1 MIPGNHTFLKEDE
14 LKHSRGSGRENRF
27 TDVFNRDMDRSDPL
41 VLSYNLDARMA
52 QRALRKHD
60 VPQLVLDLM
69 ADPIEEPENV

>member
-41 VLSYNLDARMA
+41 ILSYNLDARMA
-52 QRALRKHD
+52 QRALHKHD
-60 VPQLVLDLM
+60 VPQVVLDLM